1 MTNLAADV
9 RFAARMLRKHPLTT
23 AAAVLSLALGIGG
36 TTAIFS
42 VFDTVLLRPLPYA
55 DPDRL
60 VAVWASSRQSQR
72 GDLSP
77 GDFVDFRR
85 ESRSFESLAAIR
97 DASMSLTGAGD
108 PEQVRVHSVSG
119 NFLTLLGA
127 RAIAGRTFLPA
138 DDEEGPWDRVMLSE
152 GLWKRRYGGRTD
164 IVGATVTLGGTP
176 MEVVGVLPSSFRFE
190 RPADVWLL
198 GRRGIPRAGAVPG
211 DLSTNRDVHILQV
224 IGKLAPGVPLAVAQ
238 AELDGHAA
246 RLALQFPQTNAG
258 YGVVLDPLHTAL
270 VGDTRPLLAVLLG
283 AVTVLLLIAA
293 ANVANLM
300 LVRTGQR
307 TVELTMRSALGASRG
322 RLLVQILVEAVLL
335 ACVGGVL
342 GVAVAGWGVTTL
354 VGLAPRDLP
363 RLDEVSVDGRL
374 LAAGFILTLITGGG
388 FGLWPAWRASRAT
401 VAAAAAGGQERVTA
415 GRHRRRAQQLLV
427 GGELALAQVLL
438 VAAGL
443 LVASFAR
450 LLAVDPGFTA
460 RDIVTVDLSLAA
472 GTYGAD
478 PARKAQFHELVL
490 ERAAA
495 LPGVEAAAM
504 SLTPPLSGAINRG
517 VVIEGRPALRPGER
531 QTMSFMPVSESYFD
545 LIGLPVRRGRP
556 FSSRDSAAAERVV
569 IVNEAFV
576 RRYLGSADPLTQRV
590 GFGNPDAPN
599 YWRRVVAIVGDARE
613 RIGLPAA
620 PTAYIPFRQ
629 DLESWNFASYE
640 IRTSLPTAA
649 VAASMQRVVL
659 GIARDQPI
667 SRARALHETMAEA
680 VAVERFTTLMAG
692 LFAGLALVLAAV
704 GAFGVMSHVVGARRR
719 ELGVR
724 LALGAR
730 NRDITRLVLFQS
742 LRTVGCASAVG
753 LAGAFLAGRSMSA
766 LLYQVRPGDPPTI
779 AAAVCLL
786 FGTALMATYLPVRR
800 ALAANPIAS
809 LRNE

>member
-1 MTNLAADV
+1 MVSDL

-36 TTAIFS
+36 ATAIFS

-60 VAVWASSRQSQR
+60 VAVWASSANTQR
-72 GDLSP
+72 GALSP

-85 ESRSFESLAAIR
+85 ESRSFEGLAAIR
-97 DASMSLTGAGD
+97 TASMSLTGGGD
-108 PEQVRVHSVSG
+108 PEQISVNSVSG

-127 RAIAGRTFLPA
+127 RAIAGRTFLPE
-138 DDEEGPWDRVMLSE
+138 DDEQGQWDRVVLSE
-152 GLWKRRYGGRTD
+152 GLWRRRYGGRTD
-164 IVGATVTLGGTP
+164 MVGATVTLAGTP

-198 GRRGIPRAGAVPG
+198 GRRGVPRSGSMRG
-211 DLSTNRDVHILQV
+211 DISTNRDVHILQV
-224 IGKLAPGVPLAVAQ
+224 IGKLAPGVPLPVAQ
-238 AELDGHAA
+238 AELDAHAA
-246 RLALQFPQTNAG
+246 RLARQFPQTNTG
-258 YGVVLDPLHTAL
+258 YGVLLDPLQVAL
-270 VGDTRPLLAVLLG
+270 VGDTRPMLAVLLG

-335 ACVGGVL
+335 AGVGGVL
-342 GVAVAGWGVTTL
+342 GVALAAWGVNAL
-354 VGLAPRDLP
+354 VGLAPPDLP
-363 RLDEVSVDGRL
+363 RLDEVSVDTRV
-374 LAAGFILTLITGGG
+374 LACGFLLTLITGCA
-388 FGLWPAWRASRAT
+388 FGLWPAWRASRES
-401 VAAAAAGGQERVTA
+401 VAAAIGGQGRVTS
-415 GRHRRRAQQLLV
+415 GRDRRRAQQLLV

-450 LLAVDPGFTA
+450 LLASDPGFTA
-460 RDIVTVDLSLAA
+460 RDIVTVSVSLAA
-472 GTYGAD
+472 ETYGAD
-478 PARKAQFHELVL
+478 PARKAQFHALVL

-495 LPGVEAAAM
+495 LPGVEGVAM
-504 SLTPPLSGAINRG
+504 SLTAPLAGAINRG
-517 VVIEGRPALRPGER
+517 VSIEGRPAPRPGER
-531 QTMSFMPVSESYFD
+531 QTMSFMPVSERYFD
-545 LIGLPVRRGRP
+545 VLGLPVKRGRP
-556 FSSRDSAAAERVV
+556 FSPKDSATSERVA

-576 RRYLGSADPLTQRV
+576 RRYLGSGDPLTQRI
-590 GFGNPDAPN
+590 GFGSPDNPN
-599 YWRRVVAIVGDARE
+599 YWRRVIAVAGDARE
-613 RIGLPAA
+613 RIGAPAP
-620 PTAYIPFRQ
+620 PTAYIPFLQ
-629 DLESWNFASYE
+629 DLEPWNFASYE
-640 IRTSLPTAA
+640 IKTSLPAAA
-649 VAASMQRVVL
+649 VAASVQRAVL
-659 GIARDQPI
+659 GVAHNQPI
-667 SRARALHETMAEA
+667 SRARTLTQTMADA
-680 VAVERFTTLMAG
+680 VAVERFTTLLAG

-704 GAFGVMSHVVGARRR
+704 GAFGVMSHVVAARRR

-730 NRDITRLVLFQS
+730 NGDIVRLVVFQS
-742 LRTVGCASAVG
+742 LRTVGLASAAG
-753 LAGAFLAGRSMSA
+753 LAGAFFAGRSMSA

-779 AAAVCLL
+779 ATAVALL
-786 FGTALMATYLPVRR
+786 FATALMATYLPVRR

>member
-1 MTNLAADV
+1 MVSDV

-36 TTAIFS
+36 ATAIFS

-60 VAVWASSRQSQR
+60 VAVWASSANTQR
-72 GDLSP
+72 GALSP

-85 ESRSFESLAAIR
+85 ESRSFEGLAAIR
-97 DASMSLTGAGD
+97 TASMSLTGGGD
-108 PEQVRVHSVSG
+108 PEQISVNSVSG

-127 RAIAGRTFLPA
+127 RAIAGRTFLPE
-138 DDEEGPWDRVMLSE
+138 DDEQGQWDRVVLSE
-152 GLWKRRYGGRTD
+152 GLWRRRYGGRAD
-164 IVGATVTLGGTP
+164 MVGATVTLAGTP

-198 GRRGIPRAGAVPG
+198 GRRGVPRSGSMLG
-211 DLSTNRDVHILQV
+211 DISTNRDVHILQV
-224 IGKLAPGVPLAVAQ
+224 IGKLAPGVPLPVAQ
-238 AELDGHAA
+238 AELDAHAA
-246 RLALQFPQTNAG
+246 RLARQFPQTNTG
-258 YGVVLDPLHTAL
+258 YGVLLDPLQVAL
-270 VGDTRPLLAVLLG
+270 VGDTRPVLAVLLG

-335 ACVGGVL
+335 AGVGGVL
-342 GVAVAGWGVTTL
+342 GVALAAWGVNAL
-354 VGLAPRDLP
+354 VGLAPPDLP
-363 RLDEVSVDGRL
+363 RLDEVSVDTRV
-374 LAAGFILTLITGGG
+374 LACGFLLTLITGCA
-388 FGLWPAWRASRAT
+388 FGLWPAWRASRAS
-401 VAAAAAGGQERVTA
+401 VAAAIGGQGRVTS
-415 GRHRRRAQQLLV
+415 GRDRRRAQQLLV

-450 LLAVDPGFTA
+450 LLASDPGFTA
-460 RDIVTVDLSLAA
+460 RDIVTVSVSLAA
-472 GTYGAD
+472 ETYGAD
-478 PARKAQFHELVL
+478 PARKAQFHALVL

-495 LPGVEAAAM
+495 LPGVEGVAM
-504 SLTPPLSGAINRG
+504 SLTAPLAGAINRG
-517 VVIEGRPALRPGER
+517 VRIEGRPAPRPGER
-531 QTMSFMPVSESYFD
+531 QTMSFMPVSERYFD
-545 LIGLPVRRGRP
+545 VLGLPVKRGRP
-556 FSSRDSAAAERVV
+556 FSTKDSATSERVA

-576 RRYLGSADPLTQRV
+576 RRYLGSADPLTQRI
-590 GFGNPDAPN
+590 GFGSPDNPN
-599 YWRRVVAIVGDARE
+599 YWRRVIAIVGDARE
-613 RIGLPAA
+613 RIGAPAA
-620 PTAYIPFRQ
+620 PTAYIPFLQ
-629 DLESWNFASYE
+629 DLEPWNFASYE
-640 IRTSLPTAA
+640 IKTSLPAAA
-649 VAASMQRVVL
+649 VAASVQRAVL
-659 GIARDQPI
+659 GVAHNQPI
-667 SRARALHETMAEA
+667 SRARTLTQTMADA
-680 VAVERFTTLMAG
+680 VAVERFTTLLAG

-704 GAFGVMSHVVGARRR
+704 GAFGVMSHVVAARRR

-730 NRDITRLVLFQS
+730 NGDIVRLVVFQS
-742 LRTVGCASAVG
+742 LRTVGLASAAG
-753 LAGAFLAGRSMSA
+753 LAGAFFAGRSMSA

-779 AAAVCLL
+779 ATAVALL
-786 FGTALMATYLPVRR
+786 FATALMATYLPVRR